1 MSIAF
6 TTAFTETPVVEF
18 LYPVDNLQ
26 SVFDGY
32 QNWRTNSD
40 INGLE
45 YEDLNKRLTR
55 SDHLVTGQPWRDLR
69 LSLEESKFNLV
80 ERFLNIDTEKRWPN
94 FPEQISKHIVMYLS
108 LVADLPGYK
117 MNTHIDNRT
126 VYAAGYVNVF
136 DNDPVTVISTQR
148 SSMFSLNKTA
158 EYRAPGAKGTGVLW
172 LNKFPR
178 RSQRPRRAAQSV

>member
-1 MSIAF
+1 
-6 TTAFTETPVVEF
+6 
-18 LYPVDNLQ
+18 
-26 SVFDGY
+26 VFDGY

-158 EYRAPGAKGTGVLW
+158 EYRAPGAKGTGVFW
-172 LNKFPR
+172 LNTEASWHWVNRVVHDR
-178 RSQRPRRAAQSV
+178 RIIMISFHIVPWG